1 MMRHKVGWFI
11 PQQILALT
19 HLAPEVT
26 QEDFIEIMSM
36 TQACLAEVEHP
47 FHLIIDNRSIK
58 SEQVVS
64 LDIILQSMPQ
74 LQSLPLGWIVMIL
87 PYVVREKA
95 NTRDTQHVGDIH
107 LQYVDS
113 LAAALEVLHAIDPA
127 LNWEA
132 QAVDFFAADITQ
144 DH

>member
-1 MMRHKVGWFI
+1 MRHKVGWFI

-19 HLAPEVT
+19 HLASEVT
-26 QEDFIEIMSM
+26 QEDFADIMSM
-36 TQACLAEVEHP
+36 TQACLGDVEHP
-47 FHLIIDNRSIK
+47 FHLIIDNRNIK

-87 PYVVREKA
+87 PYVLREKA

-113 LAAALEVLHAIDPA
+113 LTAALEVLHAVDPT
-127 LNWEA
+127 LNWET
-132 QAVDFFAADITQ
+132 QVTDFYATDITQ
-144 DH
+144 DR